1 MIAQEEIGSYLT
13 RLASRE
19 PTPGGGAAGGLHLA
33 QGAALLAMVARY
45 STGKNFQDVQE
56 RAELIAAQ
64 ADDLIS
70 RSVKMA
76 DEDEEVFA
84 AVIGSY
90 QLPRL
95 DDAQKVARTEAIQ
108 KATVDA
114 TGPQLD
120 TVKIAGSIIE
130 LASELAGI
138 GNRNVL
144 SDVAAAAE
152 SARAA
157 LGTAVVTLEI
167 NIKSLSDQE
176 TRNQL
181 TQAVNAAESGM
192 KRAEEISLR
201 VRQVFSQ

>member
-130 LASELAGI
+130 LASELVGI

>member
-130 LASELAGI
+130 LASELVGI

-167 NIKSLSDQE
+167 NIKSLSDHE